1 MVIRRNKIVSLNK
14 SHSALMDVSPPTP
27 NYKSEAPNI
36 PATGSHAP
44 LSSSNHDNFV
54 SHVEARGSQSS

>member
-27 NYKSEAPNI
+27 RSEALNI

-44 LSSSNHDNFV
+44 LSSSNHDN
-54 SHVEARGSQSS
+54 SIPHVEARDSQSS